1 VLWDR
6 KLPKSP
12 YGDATVTNDLVFT
25 TTLDGKVIAF
35 NRRTGATVW
44 QKQLRAGTNSAVA
57 VNGNTL
63 TTVASFPQGNGQKP
77 ENRCLLAQRTRGR
90 AEDAGATH
98 LQLRVLVQRR
108 RSAVEHQR
116 HPLIQPGQTAKLAI
130 TFTKGG
136 KFPYLCTVPG
146 HAEAGMKGVFTVG

>member
-44 QKQLRAGTNSAVA
+44 QKSSCEPAPT
-57 VNGNTL
+57 
-63 TTVASFPQGNGQKP
+63 
-77 ENRCLLAQRTRGR
+77 AQW
-90 AEDAGATH
+90 
-98 LQLRVLVQRR
+98 
-108 RSAVEHQR
+108 RS
-116 HPLIQPGQTAKLAI
+116 TAI
-130 TFTKGG
+130 R
-136 KFPYLCTVPG
+136 
-146 HAEAGMKGVFTVG
+146 